1 MQNLLLYSA
10 ASAALAAATLAH
22 SSALSY
28 DSSATVVAA
37 AAAAATAASA
47 NNDTL
52 SLWELTTPATRATA
66 TAATAVG
73 MRATSGG
80 GGGRGFSLKN
90 SRLVDEG
97 GGGAGISRESV
108 AAFVDNLMQALT
120 TTASYI
126 SYNDNNNN
134 NISSSSSSSSSS
146 NINDINNNNFSYDN
160 NLTVTDTAAVTE
172 IPFVPYVMRPET
184 YIVPVLFAL
193 IFIVGMLGNGTLI
206 VVFLG
211 VRQMR
216 NVPNTYIL
224 SLAIADLLLI
234 LTTVPLTST
243 VYTVDSWPWGSFL
256 CTLSEF
262 IKDVSI
268 GVSVFTL
275 TALSGDRYFAIVDPL
290 RKFHAHGGGKRA
302 TRMTIAIA
310 ISIWLLAIICAL
322 PALIG
327 SNVKKLEINSNKSF
341 DVCYPYPDEWGVEYA
356 KSMVLMRFLVY
367 YAIPLCIIGAFYVLI
382 ARHLMYAASVPG
394 EMQGAMR
401 QVHARR
407 KVAVT
412 VLAFVVIFGI
422 CFLPYHVFM
431 LWFYYWP
438 TAQDDYNSFWHVLR
452 IVGFCLSFANSCANP
467 VALYFVSGAFRKHFN
482 RYLFCQGSGAR
493 LKKRHP
499 HNDTLCM
506 HRDASLTST
515 ASKRYYSSTRRSTC
529 HHHNSTIRSR
539 LQETTITMVANG
551 SQNGGPLTDVSD
563 IALASELCDHT
574 QHYHQQQQQPAN
586 PHQQHYLQL
595 SLM

>member
-1 MQNLLLYSA
+1 MKTLLLYGVA
-10 ASAALAAATLAH
+10 NAALAVATLTH
-22 SSALSY
+22 SAVASLSFSSTAIQNEVPTHTQTTIPMLSVASIPPNEALS
-28 DSSATVVAA
+28 
-37 AAAAATAASA
+37 
-47 NNDTL
+47 L
-52 SLWELTTPATRATA
+52 RELAIPTPAA
-66 TAATAVG
+66 TAATAV
-73 MRATSGG
+73 TSFSVGNSSRIVDDGG
-80 GGGRGFSLKN
+80 G
-90 SRLVDEG
+90 DG
-97 GGGAGISRESV
+97 GGF
-108 AAFVDNLMQALT
+108 AAFMDNFVHTMST
-120 TTASYI
+120 TTSLADYSNH
-126 SYNDNNNN
+126 SAADN
-134 NISSSSSSSSSS
+134 S
-146 NINDINNNNFSYDN
+146 
-160 NLTVTDTAAVTE
+160 TAMDVNGMAATE

-193 IFIVGMLGNGTLI
+193 IFIVGVLGNGTLI

-224 SLAIADLLLI
+224 SLAIADLLVI

-262 IKDVSI
+262 FKDVSI

-310 ISIWLLAIICAL
+310 VSIWLLAILCAV

-327 SNVKKLEINSNKSF
+327 TNVKRIEINSNKSF
-341 DVCYPYPDEWGVEYA
+341 AVCYPYPQEWGVRYA
-356 KSMVLMRFLVY
+356 KAMVMMRFLIY
-367 YAIPLCIIGAFYVLI
+367 YAIPLFIIGAFYVLI

-401 QVHARR
+401 QVRARR
-407 KVAVT
+407 KVAWT

-422 CFLPYHVFM
+422 CFMPYHFFM

-482 RYLFCQGSGAR
+482 RYLFIHYNA
-493 LKKRHP
+493 
-499 HNDTLCM
+499 
-506 HRDASLTST
+506 DA
-515 ASKRYYSSTRRSTC
+515 
-529 HHHNSTIRSR
+529 
-539 LQETTITMVANG
+539 
-551 SQNGGPLTDVSD
+551 
-563 IALASELCDHT
+563 
-574 QHYHQQQQQPAN
+574 
-586 PHQQHYLQL
+586 
-595 SLM
+595 

>member
-1 MQNLLLYSA
+1 MQNLLFYGA
-10 ASAALAAATLAH
+10 ASAAIAVATLTHSGVASLSHDSNVIWNNNNNNVLQQALMAEAKTSYSAAT
-22 SSALSY
+22 
-28 DSSATVVAA
+28 T
-37 AAAAATAASA
+37 
-47 NNDTL
+47 NNTL
-52 SLWELTTPATRATA
+52 SLWELTTRAT
-66 TAATAVG
+66 TAATAIAG
-73 MRATSGG
+73 IGSGS
-80 GGGRGFSLKN
+80 SLTR
-90 SRLVDEG
+90 SSLVDEG
-97 GGGAGISRESV
+97 GGYGDGNQEVSGDGGVV
-108 AAFVDNLMQALT
+108 AYVDSLMQALST
-120 TTASYI
+120 SASFMY
-126 SYNDNNNN
+126 NNNN
-134 NISSSSSSSSSS
+134 NNSSNNSNMSSSSS
-146 NINDINNNNFSYDN
+146 NV
-160 NLTVTDTAAVTE
+160 TVVNET
-172 IPFVPYVMRPET
+172 PFVPYVMRPET

-193 IFIVGMLGNGTLI
+193 IFIVGVLGNGTLI

-310 ISIWLLAIICAL
+310 VSIWLLAILCAM

-327 SNVKKLEINSNKSF
+327 TNVKQVEINSNKSF
-341 DVCYPYPDEWGVEYA
+341 ALCYPFPQKWGVEYA
-356 KSMVLMRFLVY
+356 KTMVLMRFLVY

-401 QVHARR
+401 QVRARR

-422 CFLPYHVFM
+422 CFMPYHIFM

-482 RYLFCQGSGAR
+482 RYLFCQGSGVR

-529 HHHNSTIRSR
+529 HHHSTVRSR
-539 LQETTITMVANG
+539 LQETTITIMANG

-563 IALASELCDHT
+563 VALASEFCDHT
-574 QHYHQQQQQPAN
+574 THYQHQQHQQQPLQQSSQQQQQY
-586 PHQQHYLQL
+586 QRQL
-595 SLM
+595 SFM

>member
-1 MQNLLLYSA
+1 MKQILFYGVANA
-10 ASAALAAATLAH
+10 AMAVAALAHSAVASLSYN
-22 SSALSY
+22 SSAIQNKGLQHTTIGATPKLSLSSSSTNY
-28 DSSATVVAA
+28 D
-37 AAAAATAASA
+37 
-47 NNDTL
+47 L
-52 SLWELTTPATRATA
+52 PLWELATLT
-66 TAATAVG
+66 TAAAV
-73 MRATSGG
+73 ATTVTSASKDNTLT
-80 GGGRGFSLKN
+80 RSKLE
-90 SRLVDEG
+90 DEG
-97 GGGAGISRESV
+97 DGGSGEVVGFI
-108 AAFVDNLMQALT
+108 DNLMHT
-120 TTASYI
+120 MSTTA
-126 SYNDNNNN
+126 
-134 NISSSSSSSSSS
+134 
-146 NINDINNNNFSYDN
+146 NFADYDN
-160 NLTVTDTAAVTE
+160 STALDVDYAATE
-172 IPFVPYVMRPET
+172 TPFVPYVLRPET

-193 IFIVGMLGNGTLI
+193 IFIVGVLGNGTLI

-224 SLAIADLLLI
+224 SLAIADILLI
-234 LTTVPLTST
+234 VTTVPLTST

-310 ISIWLLAIICAL
+310 VFIWFLAIICAI
-322 PALIG
+322 PALLG
-327 SNVKKLEINSNKSF
+327 TNVKKLEINSSKSF
-341 DVCYPYPDEWGVEYA
+341 SVCYPFPEEWGAQYA
-356 KSMVLMRFLVY
+356 KIMVMMRFLVY
-367 YAIPLCIIGAFYVLI
+367 YAIPLSIIAAFYVLI
-382 ARHLMYAASVPG
+382 ARHLVYAASVPG
-394 EMQGAMR
+394 EMQGAVR
-401 QVHARR
+401 QVRARR

-412 VLAFVVIFGI
+412 VLAFVLIFGI
-422 CFLPYHVFM
+422 CFLPYHFFM
-431 LWFYYWP
+431 IWFYYWP

-482 RYLFCQGSGAR
+482 RYLFCQGSGVR
-493 LKKRHP
+493 HKKRHP

-529 HHHNSTIRSR
+529 HHHSTTRSR
-539 LQETTITMVANG
+539 LQETTITMMANG
-551 SQNGGPLTDVSD
+551 NHNGGPPTDISD
-563 IALASELCDHT
+563 VALASEFCERSHHYQ
-574 QHYHQQQQQPAN
+574 QHPMQPTHQQQYRQI
-586 PHQQHYLQL
+586 

>member
-1 MQNLLLYSA
+1 MQNLLFYGA
-10 ASAALAAATLAH
+10 ASAAIAVATLTH
-22 SSALSY
+22 SSVASLSY
-28 DSSATVVAA
+28 DSSIPLNNGLGQTLAA
-37 AAAAATAASA
+37 EAKTTA
-47 NNDTL
+47 NNTL
-52 SLWELTTPATRATA
+52 SLWELTTRATTTTA
-66 TAATAVG
+66 TKAIAG
-73 MRATSGG
+73 LSSGNNLT
-80 GGGRGFSLKN
+80 R

-97 GGGAGISRESV
+97 GGGNRDDSGSNDGV
-108 AAFVDNLMQALT
+108 AAYVDNLMQALS
-120 TTASYI
+120 TTASFL
-126 SYNDNNNN
+126 YNNNNFNSSNNNN
-134 NISSSSSSSSSS
+134 NSSSGS
-146 NINDINNNNFSYDN
+146 
-160 NLTVTDTAAVTE
+160 NLTAVTE
-172 IPFVPYVMRPET
+172 TPYVPYVMRPET

-193 IFIVGMLGNGTLI
+193 IFIVGVLGNGTLI

-302 TRMTIAIA
+302 THMTIAIA
-310 ISIWLLAIICAL
+310 VSIWLLAILCAM
-322 PALIG
+322 PALLG
-327 SNVKKLEINSNKSF
+327 TNVKHVKINKNKSF
-341 DVCYPYPDEWGVEYA
+341 ELCYPFPEKWGDEYA
-356 KSMVLMRFLVY
+356 KTMVLMRFLVY

-394 EMQGAMR
+394 EMQGALR
-401 QVHARR
+401 QVRARR

-422 CFLPYHVFM
+422 CFMPYHIFM

-438 TAQDDYNSFWHVLR
+438 TAQHDYNSFWHVLR

-482 RYLFCQGSGAR
+482 RYLFCQGSGVR

-529 HHHNSTIRSR
+529 HHHSTMRSR
-539 LQETTITMVANG
+539 LQETTITMMANG

-563 IALASELCDHT
+563 VALASEFCDHAPHYPHQRQ
-574 QHYHQQQQQPAN
+574 QHTSSQQQQQ
-586 PHQQHYLQL
+586 QQYQRQM
-595 SLM
+595 SFM